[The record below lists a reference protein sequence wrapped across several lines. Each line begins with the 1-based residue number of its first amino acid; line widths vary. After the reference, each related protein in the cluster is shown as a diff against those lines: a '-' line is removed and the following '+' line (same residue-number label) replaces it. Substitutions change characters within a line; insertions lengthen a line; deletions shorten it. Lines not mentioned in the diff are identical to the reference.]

1 MKKISYKNECLKIN
15 LNLKL
20 IKQGKY
26 YNIVVGN
33 KDCHTNYSKSCE
45 KSADAWKDCY
55 ESLKKPFQC
64 AKGCTEMCMS
74 CEVEKIRNK
83 HR

>member
-1 MKKISYKNECLKIN
+1 MKAKAEKIHYKAECLKIKS
-15 LNLKL
+15 NLKL

-33 KDCHTNYSKSCE
+33 KNCHSCYSGSFE

-55 ESLKKPFQC
+55 EGLQKKRLGP
-64 AKGCTEMCMS
+64 
-74 CEVEKIRNK
+74 I
-83 HR
+83 